1 MHIGSALFQQ
11 APIRQSVGRMIQQR
25 TRSNVSWRV
34 VPGAVLAL
42 LSGAATPAPALS
54 YPEVDHILVEKAAR
68 KMTLFGVDGS
78 VIVIPGIQLGDAP
91 VGPKQFEG
99 DEKTPEGQFTID
111 YRNPRSG
118 YHLSLHID
126 YPRAQH
132 IAYAASQG
140 RSAGGMIM
148 VHGQPNALPAGR
160 MPGDWTDGCIALSNA
175 EIEALWQA
183 VGDGT
188 PIEIRP

>member
-1 MHIGSALFQQ
+1 MSKLRLIVV
-11 APIRQSVGRMIQQR
+11 APF
-25 TRSNVSWRV
+25 
-34 VPGAVLAL
+34 L
-42 LSGAATPAPALS
+42 LLTGAATLAPSLS

-68 KMTLFGVDGS
+68 TMTLYGVDGS
-78 VIVIPGIQLGDAP
+78 VTVIPGIQLGDVP

-111 YRNPRSG
+111 YGNPNSS

-126 YPRAQH
+126 YPRPEHVAH
-132 IAYAASQG
+132 AKSQR
-140 RSAGGMIM
+140 RSAGGLIMI
-148 VHGQPNALPAGR
+148 HGQPNSLPAGR
-160 MPGDWTDGCIALSNA
+160 VPGDWTDGCIALSN
-175 EIEALWQA
+175 EEMDALWEA